1 MEFAHGLA
9 KALGADIVDI
19 DSKVFPDGESKIRI
33 LSDVRNISV
42 ILVQSTYPP
51 VDSHLMQALFLGH
64 RLSEEGA
71 EVHALIPYLA
81 YSRQDK
87 EFLKGEV
94 VSLGVVVRLLRAVGV
109 KRLITVDIHG
119 VEGLGYFS
127 FPAYSV
133 SAIPL
138 LADFFRTSFALKSPV
153 AISPDFGA
161 SARVEAFAKALS
173 SQFVVLSKKRDRATG
188 EVQMETKGF
197 DAAGHDVIIVDDI
210 ISTGG
215 TVQKAAS
222 IAKSNGARKVYA
234 ACIHPLLVQG
244 ALEKI
249 RAAGV
254 DEVIGTNTVPSPVS
268 KVDVTPAVVSYFQS
282 LK

>member
-1 MEFAHGLA
+1 MEFARGLA
-9 KALGADIVDI
+9 QALGAEIVDV
-19 DSKVFPDGESKIRI
+19 DFKAFPDGESKIRI
-33 LSDVRNISV
+33 LSDVRNASV

-51 VDSHLMQALFLGH
+51 VDRHLMQAFFLGH

-71 EVHALIPYLA
+71 EVHALTPYLA
-81 YSRQDK
+81 YARQDR

-94 VSLGVVVRLLRAVGV
+94 VSLGVVARLLRAVGV
-109 KRLITVDIHG
+109 KRLVTVDIHG

-138 LADFFRTSFALKSPV
+138 LAEYLRTTFEPKSPV
-153 AISPDFGA
+153 VISPDFGA
-161 SARVEAFAKALS
+161 SARAEALAKAMA
-173 SQFVVLSKKRDRATG
+173 SQFVVLTKTRDRVTG
-188 EVQMETKGF
+188 EVQTETKSFNASGR
-197 DAAGHDVIIVDDI
+197 DVIIVDDI

-215 TVQKAAS
+215 TVQKAAV
-222 IAKSNGARKVYA
+222 IAKSSGARKVYA
-234 ACIHPLLVQG
+234 ACVHPVLVPG

-254 DEVIGTNTVPSPVS
+254 EDVVGTNTIPSPVS
-268 KVDVTPAVVSYFQS
+268 KVDVTPALVSYFHS